1 MIEVFFC
8 LVRRLAIYF
17 IVFVYSTKFYV
28 FEFLLCFLHF
38 FPTLSQ
44 FFFMLLLQRSSLN
57 ILCPHISF
65 FLFPWAA
72 ATLSLSLSLSL
83 SQLQSNK
90 LKEKG
95 CELKKSFTNHLN
107 QKHKSEIRKTKGIK
121 LLRLTDSCCHHHQSQ
136 TLRLLH
142 GQVTFVIFGIEKSN

>member
-1 MIEVFFC
+1 MLLAFFPHP
-8 LVRRLAIYF
+8 LSI
-17 IVFVYSTKFYV
+17 
-28 FEFLLCFLHF
+28 FLHASSSTLLSQH
-38 FPTLSQ
+38 TLSSYL
-44 FFFMLLLQRSSLN
+44 FLSLS
-57 ILCPHISF
+57 LGCRHS
-65 FLFPWAA
+65 
-72 ATLSLSLSLSL
+72 LSLSLSLSL

-121 LLRLTDSCCHHHQSQ
+121 LLRLMDSCCHHHQSQ

-142 GQVTFVIFGIEKSN
+142 GQVTFVIFGIEKSNKKKLIMRW

>member
-1 MIEVFFC
+1 MFLNFC
-8 LVRRLAIYF
+8 YASCIFSPPSLNF
-17 IVFVYSTKFYV
+17 SS
-28 FEFLLCFLHF
+28 C
-38 FPTLSQ
+38 
-44 FFFMLLLQRSSLN
+44 FFFNAPLSTYSVLISL
-57 ILCPHISF
+57 SF
-65 FLFPWAA
+65 SFLGLPPL
-72 ATLSLSLSLSL
+72 THSLSLSLSLSL

-121 LLRLTDSCCHHHQSQ
+121 LLRLMDSCCHHHQSQ

-142 GQVTFVIFGIEKSN
+142 RQVTFVIFGTEKSN